1 MFLCV
6 MLQIFPPSLS
16 HLLSNLV
23 EDECGGGRE
32 RAWCWGGV
40 FLPYQGFS
48 IYMIKSVIFFMH
60 LGVMSYLGR
69 PSHSGLEI
77 YESTSCK

>member
-1 MFLCV
+1 M
-6 MLQIFPPSLS
+6 
-16 HLLSNLV
+16 
-23 EDECGGGRE
+23 GGAGRE
-32 RAWCWGGV
+32 HGV
-40 FLPYQGFS
+40 GEGEGFS